1 MARCKPNWIAKS
13 LLAKCNALTQYR
25 HHRFKVRDDDDIY
38 DDDDDIGQKCNLAK
52 CSALT
57 QYRHR
62 HRFSG
67 VHDDEDADKG
77 VCQTGLDDGDNKGE
91 KDTA

>member
-1 MARCKPNWIAKS
+1 MMI
-13 LLAKCNALTQYR
+13 LAK
-25 HHRFKVRDDDDIY
+25 
-38 DDDDDIGQKCNLAK
+38 KCNLAK

-62 HRFSG
+62 HRFSR
-67 VHDDEDADKG
+67 VHDDEDVDKG
-77 VCQTGLDDGDNKGE
+77 VGQTGLDDGDNK

>member
-1 MARCKPNWIAKS
+1 MMTFMMMMVI
-13 LLAKCNALTQYR
+13 LAK
-25 HHRFKVRDDDDIY
+25 
-38 DDDDDIGQKCNLAK
+38 KCNLAE

-67 VHDDEDADKG
+67 VHDDEDVDKG
-77 VCQTGLDDGDNKGE
+77 VCQTGLGDGDNKGK